1 MGMSIRTIALTLK
14 PTPDEAAALTRLQ
27 AAFNDACNY
36 VSGVAWDAQEFN
48 SVRLHRLVYY
58 DVRATYGLLAQHVVR
73 AIGVV
78 AASYKADRACRH
90 TFKPTAAVVLDT
102 PRLYRIEH
110 NRAGIA
116 TLDGRLKVELNIG
129 GIQRKHMA
137 GAIKLAEADLLQDH
151 KGRWRLLVSA
161 HYADPPTMD
170 TDGVIGVDLGR
181 TDIAA
186 TSDGEAF
193 SGARLTALRDRYTRN
208 RRIKQHKASKGT
220 RTTRRRARAV
230 QRRLSGRE
238 RRMQA
243 NVNHAISKHIVTSAV
258 ESGRAI
264 ACEDLAG
271 IRERTNKKPRG
282 KTERRRSNS
291 WAFYQLRCFIAYK
304 CVAAGV
310 PFVLVNPA
318 YTSQMCH
325 CCLHM
330 GERSG
335 KRFRCPD
342 CAWYGDADY
351 NGAMN
356 IAQMGTAV
364 IRPRGPWL
372 SCPVAGSP
380 QGS

>member
-1 MGMSIRTIALTLK
+1 MSVRTIALTLK
-14 PTPDEAAALTRLQ
+14 QTEAEAAALARLQ
-27 AAFNDACNY
+27 AAFNEACNY

-48 SVRLHRLVYY
+48 SVRLHRLTYY
-58 DVRATYGLLAQHVVR
+58 DIRATYGLLAQHAVR

-78 AASYKADRACRH
+78 AISYKADKSKRH
-90 TFKPTAAVVLDT
+90 TFKPTAAVCLDT
-102 PRLYRIEH
+102 PRLYRIDH

-116 TLDGRLKVELNIG
+116 TLDGRVKVELKIG
-129 GIQRKHMA
+129 GIQRRQLAATM
-137 GAIKLAEADLLQDH
+137 KLAEADLVRDH

-161 HYADPPTMD
+161 HYADPPVREAD
-170 TDGVIGVDLGR
+170 EALGVDLGR
-181 TDIAA
+181 TDIAV

-193 SGARLTALRDRYTRN
+193 SGERLTALRDRYARN

-230 QRRLSGRE
+230 QQRLAGRE

-243 NVNHAISKHIVTSAV
+243 NVNHTISKHLVATAV
-258 ESGRAI
+258 DTGKAI
-264 ACEDLAG
+264 ALEDLAG
-271 IRERTNKKPRG
+271 IRERTNKQARG
-282 KTERRRSNS
+282 KGERRRANS
-291 WAFYQLRCFIAYK
+291 WAFYQLRCFVAYK
-304 CVAAGV
+304 CAAAGV

-318 YTSQMCH
+318 FTSQMCH
-325 CCLHM
+325 CCLHI

-335 KRFRCPD
+335 KWFRCPD
-342 CAWYGDADY
+342 CGWSGDADY
-351 NGAMN
+351 NGAAN